1 MENYKVNESI
11 RWNVN
16 ELKWYSTKSNKWY
29 DDMRLNEMIKPLFPG
44 RCCQMLRI
52 KLKHFLLKWWMPQST
67 GDGEINSSNGFGAI
81 R

>member
-16 ELKWYSTKSNKWY
+16 ELKWHSTKSNKWY
-29 DDMRLNEMIKPLFPG
+29 DDMRLNEMFPG
-44 RCCQMLRI
+44 RCSQMLRI
-52 KLKHFLLKWWMPQST
+52 KLKHFLLKCWMPQST